1 MVKSPWFTQI
11 FTRPN
16 VCGETSNQPSDLDN
30 IYSLQHILHG
40 YRVDTTISGK
50 IGKVPPRVITARDF
64 PGTGFWGKMLEK
76 TSRVITQIDEYQL
89 NFGIENQIEFDKL
102 NK

>member
-1 MVKSPWFTQI
+1 M
-11 FTRPN
+11 
-16 VCGETSNQPSDLDN
+16 
-30 IYSLQHILHG
+30 
-40 YRVDTTISGK
+40 
-50 IGKVPPRVITARDF
+50 DF
-64 PGTGFWGKMLEK
+64 HGTGFWGKMLEK

>member
-1 MVKSPWFTQI
+1 MSVVKPR
-11 FTRPN
+11 TRPD
-16 VCGETSNQPSDLDN
+16 DLDD

-50 IGKVPPRVITARDF
+50 IWKPPPRAIAAMDF
-64 PGTGFWGKMLEK
+64 HGTGFWGKMLEK